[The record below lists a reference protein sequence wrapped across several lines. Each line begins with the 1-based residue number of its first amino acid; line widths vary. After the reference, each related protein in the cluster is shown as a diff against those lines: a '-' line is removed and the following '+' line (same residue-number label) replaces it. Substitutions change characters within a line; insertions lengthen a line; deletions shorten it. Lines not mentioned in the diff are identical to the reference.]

1 MQMDPTSPYSLKV
14 KRLHYKGESM
24 TIRRLVPAVIQFPD
38 VLFFLALVCLAHP
51 LAGQQLIA
59 TVPIGQVPYSMAVN
73 SSTNKIYAADQ
84 YYGNAVTVMD
94 GSNFSTLS
102 LPMDDPTYLAVD
114 EVRNKIYVT
123 AGFELVVI
131 DGATN
136 TTTTLQNVFAT
147 GPVRVNS
154 VTNKIYVIS
163 AYGVTVVDGS
173 TYATTNV
180 TVGQYPID
188 LAINTSTNK
197 IYVANQQGSSVTV
210 IDGLT
215 NSTVTVPL
223 PAEPALVK
231 VNPYTNQIFAYCPF
245 SGIVTVI
252 DGATLA
258 TVNVSVGQSFTYYP
272 WDIDI
277 RTNKIYLGISQNQYA
292 NYLAVIDVATLA
304 VTNIQL
310 DLRMPIAVAVEP
322 VTNKIYL
329 TYQDFY
335 GSGNGLM
342 LINGATNNL
351 STLLTGNSPYLI
363 AIDSV
368 TDRIYVT
375 DPYIYSIH
383 VFAGPTALRFV
394 PVPPCRVVDTRN
406 PDGPFGGPT
415 IQGGSYRIFPIPQGG
430 CNIPADAAAYSFNV
444 TVVPQGHLGYL
455 TLWPDGQGL
464 PGVSTINSVDGRIK
478 AGASISPAGAAGAVD
493 AYASNTTDLILDING
508 YFERASSTALAFYPL
523 TGCRVADTRTPA
535 GPLGG
540 PYLLGD
546 QERDFPVLESACGIP
561 STAQAY
567 SLNVTAY
574 PHGRLGY
581 LTVWP
586 EGQAQPQSSTLN
598 AINGLATANEAI
610 VPAGV
615 SGGVAV
621 YPSADTDVTL
631 DVNGY
636 FAAPGEGGM
645 SFYPLVPCRVLDTR
659 QHHGAFTGTIVTDVV
674 DSGCGT
680 QDALVYVMNATV
692 VPQTGLNHVT
702 IWPTSEQQPP
712 VYTLEAW
719 DGVITSNLAI
729 VANIDGWL
737 NAYASNSTQLIL
749 DSFGYF
755 AP

>member
-1 MQMDPTSPYSLKV
+1 MQADLTSPYSRYVNGL
-14 KRLHYKGESM
+14 YCKGESM
-24 TIRRLVPAVIQFPD
+24 MIRRFIPGVITTQAFLF
-38 VLFFLALVCLAHP
+38 VLAFFFLALP
-51 LAGQQLIA
+51 LAAQQLIA
-59 TVPIGQVPYSMAVN
+59 NFPLGIGTYQLAVN
-73 SSTNKIYAADQ
+73 SVSGKAYISTDYEDR
-84 YYGNAVTVMD
+84 VTVVD
-94 GSNFSTLS
+94 RDLSTTLIGAAGAS
-102 LPMDDPTYLAVD
+102 YLAID
-114 EVRNKIYVT
+114 EVSNIIYV
-123 AGFELVVI
+123 ASYSSLKVI

-136 TTTTLQNVFAT
+136 TVIANVNAFADGPMVVNPVTHNLYVISPSGVTVVNGTDYSTTSIPTGQNPEALA
-147 GPVRVNS
+147 VNS
-154 VTNKIYVIS
+154 VTNKIYVAN
-163 AYGVTVVDGS
+163 AYSD
-173 TYATTNV
+173 
-180 TVGQYPID
+180 
-188 LAINTSTNK
+188 
-197 IYVANQQGSSVTV
+197 SVTV
-210 IDGLT
+210 IDGAT
-215 NSTVTVPL
+215 NSTVTVPVQYFPDKIVL
-223 PAEPALVK
+223 
-231 VNPYTNQIFAYCPF
+231 NPYTNKIYVASDQFEEW
-245 SGIVTVI
+245 TVI
-252 DGATLA
+252 DGATLSTTTL
-258 TVNVSVGQSFTYYP
+258 TVGGAASL
-272 WDIDI
+272 DINI
-277 RTNKIYLGISQNQYA
+277 RTNKIYSTGYTNSMT
-292 NYLAVIDVATLA
+292 VIDGGSLSI
-304 VTNIQL
+304 TNVPLGSLEAHQ
-310 DLRMPIAVAVEP
+310 VAVEP
-322 VTNKIYL
+322 VTNKIYF
-329 TYQDFY
+329 TYNNYPVAGVGVMDGVTNRASSIFA
-335 GSGNGLM
+335 
-342 LINGATNNL
+342 ATA
-351 STLLTGNSPYLI
+351 PALI
-363 AIDSV
+363 AVDSGG
-368 TDRIYVT
+368 DRIYAT
-375 DPYIYSIH
+375 DNYAQ
-383 VFAGPTALRFV
+383 VVDVVAGPNALRFV
-394 PVPPCRVVDTRN
+394 PVTPCRVVDTRN

-415 IQGGSYRIFPIPQGG
+415 IQGGNYRIFPIPQGA
-430 CNIPADAAAYSFNV
+430 CNIPATAQAYSFNV

-508 YFERASSTALAFYPL
+508 YFERASSTGLAFYPL
-523 TGCRVADTRTPA
+523 TGCRVADTRTPD

-546 QERDFPVLESACGIP
+546 QERDFPVRESACGIP

-581 LTVWP
+581 LTAWP
-586 EGQAQPQSSTLN
+586 QGQPQPQASTLN

-615 SGGVAV
+615 SGNVAV
-621 YPSADTDVTL
+621 YPSADTDLTL

-702 IWPTSEQQPP
+702 IWPTTQRQPA

>member
-14 KRLHYKGESM
+14 KRLYYKGESM
-24 TIRRLVPAVIQFPD
+24 KTRRLLPGSVKFAPSILV
-38 VLFFLALVCLAHP
+38 LALVCLTLP
-51 LAGQQLIA
+51 LAAQQLIA
-59 TVPIGQVPYSMAVN
+59 TPATGIGNHQVAVN
-73 SSTNKIYAADQ
+73 SVSGKAYISSN
-84 YYGNAVTVMD
+84 YGGWINVIDRGLATTVI
-94 GSNFSTLS
+94 GLRTAG
-102 LPMDDPTYLAVD
+102 PIAID
-114 EVRNKIYVT
+114 EVRNIVY
-123 AGFELVVI
+123 AGGAGLAII

-136 TTTTLQNVFAT
+136 NTIVTLHNISPWGGMA
-147 GPVRVNS
+147 VNPI
-154 VTNKIYVIS
+154 TNKIYVIT
-163 AYGVTVVDGS
+163 AYGVTVVDGT
-173 TYATTNV
+173 TYAELLIPAGENLEN
-180 TVGQYPID
+180 I
-188 LAINTSTNK
+188 AINTLTNK
-197 IYVANQQGSSVTV
+197 IYVTGQFGTTVTV
-210 IDGLT
+210 IDGAT
-215 NSTVTVPL
+215 NSTVSVPVGNSPNL
-223 PAEPALVK
+223 LAI
-231 VNPYTNQIFAYCPF
+231 NPYTNKIYVTVTQQ
-245 SGIVTVI
+245 VTVI

-258 TVNVSVGQSFTYYP
+258 TTPVPLGAAPVSMDVDNLSNKVYVSLVGSPSNSIGIIDGNTLSVSSIPIGPLYPTSLVVNPITK
-272 WDIDI
+272 
-277 RTNKIYLGISQNQYA
+277 KIYLDYGSYPSGM
-292 NYLAVIDVATLA
+292 AVIDIATQRISYIFTTL
-304 VTNIQL
+304 NYPNL
-310 DLRMPIAVAVEP
+310 IAVD
-322 VTNKIYL
+322 T
-329 TYQDFY
+329 
-335 GSGNGLM
+335 
-342 LINGATNNL
+342 GA
-351 STLLTGNSPYLI
+351 
-363 AIDSV
+363 
-368 TDRIYVT
+368 DRIYST
-375 DPYIYSIH
+375 DYYAQEAY
-383 VFAGPTALRFV
+383 VVAGPDPQRFI
-394 PVPPCRVVDTRN
+394 PVTPCRVVDTRN
-406 PDGPFGGPT
+406 LDGPFGGPT

-586 EGQAQPQSSTLN
+586 EGQPQPQSSTLN